1 MNNLL
6 FSVSLALLLQG
17 REAIKMKG
25 VKSEAGLL
33 FTDRGQELR

>member
-1 MNNLL
+1 MHSLL
-6 FSVSLALLLQG
+6 LSVTLALLVRG

-33 FTDRGQELR
+33 YTDRGQELR